1 MKDTKKG
8 IAEQSEMGLSLE
20 ELIRRAARELIQ
32 KAIEVEVQELL
43 AEYGNVKML
52 GGQRAV
58 VRNGYLPARE
68 VLTAIGNV
76 EVRVPKV
83 RDRSGGGIKF
93 NSALVPPFVRRS
105 QRVSAALPWLYLK
118 GISTGDMREALTVLL
133 GDEAKGLSANV
144 VSRLKSEWATEYSG
158 WMKRDLSASR
168 YVYWWVD
175 GIHTG
180 LRQENDARQCLLVII
195 GVTPEGKK
203 ELVTIGDGLRES
215 KESWLDVLRDLA
227 ARGLG
232 AGPLLAVGDG
242 ALGFWAAL
250 DEVFPDT
257 RRQRCWVHKT
267 ANILNALPK
276 SLQAKAKADL
286 HEIWMAPTRPQAIAA
301 FDHFL
306 KTYGAKYPK
315 ATDKTMPVRLVPI
328 REQTRERLPGRRGYH
343 RGPGSNQAWIDG
355 RAYFRRYIAGEPIEQ
370 AVELVVDDDH
380 RPMLLPDESLRRRM
394 VQPCHQQIEVVLEIE
409 QSARLAVESE
419 LCPCQYLRN
428 LVQSSQPAGQRDE
441 GIGELDHHR
450 FPLMHGADDSQFG
463 QEAGRR
469 LEAKQGLGDDAD
481 HFPSGIKRTAGDGA
495 HESEP
500 TTAIDDADPRLRQAR
515 AHGPGRYDVG
525 RRRARI
531 GTAENTG
538 SSHPHSIFP

>member
-8 IAEQSEMGLSLE
+8 IAEQSEMGWSLE
-20 ELIRRAARELIQ
+20 ELIRRGARELIQ

-133 GDEAKGLSANV
+133 GDEAKGLSPNV
-144 VSRLKSEWATEYSG
+144 VSRLKSEWATEYAG

-195 GVTPEGKK
+195 GVTPEGNK

-267 ANILNALPK
+267 ANVLNALPK

-286 HEIWMAPTRPQAIAA
+286 HEIWMAPTRAQAITA

-315 ATDKTMPVRLVPI
+315 ATDKLAKD
-328 REQTRERLPGRRGYH
+328 REALLAFYDFPAEH
-343 RGPGSNQAWIDG
+343 WIHL
-355 RAYFRRYIAGEPIEQ
+355 RTTNPIESTFATVRHRTTRTKNCVTRSTFLGLAFKLVQ
-370 AVELVVDDDH
+370 EAQKSWRRIRAVERIAELLAGTVFRDGVPAPVDD
-380 RPMLLPDESLRRRM
+380 P
-394 VQPCHQQIEVVLEIE
+394 QQ
-409 QSARLAVESE
+409 QRLA
-419 LCPCQYLRN
+419 
-428 LVQSSQPAGQRDE
+428 A
-441 GIGELDHHR
+441 
-450 FPLMHGADDSQFG
+450 
-463 QEAGRR
+463 
-469 LEAKQGLGDDAD
+469 
-481 HFPSGIKRTAGDGA
+481 
-495 HESEP
+495 
-500 TTAIDDADPRLRQAR
+500 
-515 AHGPGRYDVG
+515 
-525 RRRARI
+525 
-531 GTAENTG
+531 
-538 SSHPHSIFP
+538 

>member
-1 MKDTKKG
+1 LIIEIDFQQTEGHAEMKDTKKG
-8 IAEQSEMGLSLE
+8 IAEQSEMGWSLE
-20 ELIRRAARELIQ
+20 ELIRRGARELIQ

-83 RDRSGGGIKF
+83 RDRSGAGIKF

-133 GDEAKGLSANV
+133 GDEAKGLSPNV
-144 VSRLKSEWATEYSG
+144 VSRLKSEWATEYAG

-195 GVTPEGKK
+195 GVTPEGNK

-267 ANILNALPK
+267 ANVLNALPK

-315 ATDKTMPVRLVPI
+315 ATDKLAKD
-328 REQTRERLPGRRGYH
+328 REALLAFYDFPAEH
-343 RGPGSNQAWIDG
+343 WIHL
-355 RAYFRRYIAGEPIEQ
+355 RTTNPIESTFATVRHRTTRTKNCVTRSTFLGLAFKLVQ
-370 AVELVVDDDH
+370 EAQRSWRRIRAVERIAELLAGTVFRDGVPAPVDD
-380 RPMLLPDESLRRRM
+380 P
-394 VQPCHQQIEVVLEIE
+394 QQ
-409 QSARLAVESE
+409 QRLA
-419 LCPCQYLRN
+419 
-428 LVQSSQPAGQRDE
+428 A
-441 GIGELDHHR
+441 
-450 FPLMHGADDSQFG
+450 
-463 QEAGRR
+463 
-469 LEAKQGLGDDAD
+469 
-481 HFPSGIKRTAGDGA
+481 
-495 HESEP
+495 
-500 TTAIDDADPRLRQAR
+500 
-515 AHGPGRYDVG
+515 
-525 RRRARI
+525 
-531 GTAENTG
+531 
-538 SSHPHSIFP
+538 

>member
-1 MKDTKKG
+1 MMKDTKKG

-20 ELIRRAARELIQ
+20 ELIRRGARQVIQ
-32 KAIEVEVQELL
+32 AAIEVEVQELL
-43 AEYGNVKML
+43 AEYGNVEML

-133 GDEAKGLSANV
+133 GDEAKGLSPNV
-144 VSRLKSEWATEYSG
+144 VSRLKSEWATEYAG

-215 KESWLDVLRDLA
+215 KESWLDVLRDLS
-227 ARGLG
+227 ARGLA

-257 RRQRCWVHKT
+257 HRQRCWVHKT
-267 ANILNALPK
+267 ANVLNALPK

-286 HEIWMAPTRPQAIAA
+286 HEIWMAPTRAQAITA

-306 KTYGAKYPK
+306 NTYGAKYPK
-315 ATDKTMPVRLVPI
+315 ATDKLAKD
-328 REQTRERLPGRRGYH
+328 REALLAFYDFPAEH
-343 RGPGSNQAWIDG
+343 WIHL
-355 RAYFRRYIAGEPIEQ
+355 RTTNPIESTFATVRHRTTRTKNCVTRSTFLGLAFKLVQ
-370 AVELVVDDDH
+370 EAQKSWRRIRAVERIAELLAGTVFRDGVPAPVDD
-380 RPMLLPDESLRRRM
+380 PE
-394 VQPCHQQIEVVLEIE
+394 QQ
-409 QSARLAVESE
+409 RLA
-419 LCPCQYLRN
+419 
-428 LVQSSQPAGQRDE
+428 A
-441 GIGELDHHR
+441 
-450 FPLMHGADDSQFG
+450 
-463 QEAGRR
+463 
-469 LEAKQGLGDDAD
+469 
-481 HFPSGIKRTAGDGA
+481 
-495 HESEP
+495 
-500 TTAIDDADPRLRQAR
+500 
-515 AHGPGRYDVG
+515 
-525 RRRARI
+525 
-531 GTAENTG
+531 
-538 SSHPHSIFP
+538 

>member
-315 ATDKTMPVRLVPI
+315 ATDKLAKD
-328 REQTRERLPGRRGYH
+328 REALLAFYDFPAEH
-343 RGPGSNQAWIDG
+343 WIHL
-355 RAYFRRYIAGEPIEQ
+355 RTTNPIESTFATVRHRTTRTKNCVTRSTFLGLAFKLVQ
-370 AVELVVDDDH
+370 EAQKSWRRIRAVERIAELLAGTVFNDGVPASVDD
-380 RPMLLPDESLRRRM
+380 P
-394 VQPCHQQIEVVLEIE
+394 QQ
-409 QSARLAVESE
+409 QRLA
-419 LCPCQYLRN
+419 
-428 LVQSSQPAGQRDE
+428 A
-441 GIGELDHHR
+441 
-450 FPLMHGADDSQFG
+450 
-463 QEAGRR
+463 
-469 LEAKQGLGDDAD
+469 
-481 HFPSGIKRTAGDGA
+481 
-495 HESEP
+495 
-500 TTAIDDADPRLRQAR
+500 
-515 AHGPGRYDVG
+515 
-525 RRRARI
+525 
-531 GTAENTG
+531 
-538 SSHPHSIFP
+538 